1 MVRYHFNRRIG
12 KGMAIAFVCLV
23 LSACVSLPDELS
35 VPDGAAVIQDYQ
47 TFSALKGTQAPYV
60 RLGGV
65 IAEIKNLP
73 NQTRLEMV
81 NLPIDASGKPDIRE
95 EPHGRFI
102 VYVNRFL
109 DPVTYAK
116 GRLLTVLGSAIAPEK
131 SQVGEYR
138 AEFPALS
145 ASAYHLWRVTER
157 VVIHE
162 PGSFLRDCDHWRCR
176 ESFGSQTGK
185 VIPEVK

>member
-1 MVRYHFNRRIG
+1 MARYHFNRRI
-12 KGMAIAFVCLV
+12 KSMMITFACLV
-23 LSACVSLPDELS
+23 LSACASLPNELS
-35 VPDGAAVIQDYQ
+35 VPDGATVIQDYQ
-47 TFSALKGTQAPYV
+47 TFAALHETQAPYV

-65 IAEIKNLP
+65 IADIKNLP
-73 NQTRLEMV
+73 QRTRLEMV
-81 NLPIDASGKPDIRE
+81 NLPIGSDGKPDIRQ

-116 GRLLTVLGSAIAPEK
+116 GRLLTVLGSASAPEK

-138 AEFPALS
+138 AEFPVLS

-157 VVIHE
+157 IVIHE
-162 PGSFLRDCDHWRCR
+162 PDSFLRDCDHWRCR
-176 ESFGSQTGK
+176 ESFGSKTGK